1 SDASVSPRRIDSRS
15 GGVGSG
21 GPRGGGPPAGGAS
34 SRACGGFPGVRP
46 RGLRAASTTRGF
58 RLGGP
63 SRGGPTPGPPAA
75 GGSPGDCPYSDLC
88 YGAGDSS
95 VRPAH
100 HSPPTVDRRVLR
112 LTLPLAAQGSRAQ
125 PAGDLGKE

>member
-1 SDASVSPRRIDSRS
+1 
-15 GGVGSG
+15 
-21 GPRGGGPPAGGAS
+21 GGAS
-34 SRACGGFPGVRP
+34 RRACVEFPWVPP

-58 RLGGP
+58 RSARS
-63 SRGGPTPGPPAA
+63 SRGASTPGPPLP
-75 GGSPGDCPYSDLC
+75 GGSPGDCPYSELC

-112 LTLPLAAQGSRAQ
+112 LTLPLLPKVPAPSQ
-125 PAGDLGKE
+125 PVILARSDP